1 MIPSEV
7 NKERILLSCLNWGK
21 GHVARCIGLVEQ
33 LLKQE
38 NELVIAGN
46 IDQLAVFRI
55 YFPEIQY
62 ITIPSYP
69 FEFRGNGNFTSDLWR
84 SRKALLRFVQ
94 SETALVQE
102 LVEEHSI
109 TLVISDH
116 RYGFY
121 SKKVPSIFI
130 THQLNL
136 PLKWW
141 QFPAQIVHN
150 RSMDNF
156 NFKWVMDI
164 ESKPL
169 AGKLSARNKHENVI
183 YIGHYS
189 RFKNHQST
197 SEKESTVL
205 VCNGPQPY
213 DEQLLQKFSNVKDLQ
228 IIAPDSF
235 RKKYPSIE
243 IQSSS
248 NWKKCD
254 ELLMNATVIYAYCGY
269 STLMD
274 SLYLKAIFELIPTK
288 GQREQ
293 EYLFDLNQ
301 KINK

>member
-1 MIPSEV
+1 MIPAEV
-7 NKERILLSCLNWGK
+7 NKERVLLSCLNWGK

-33 LLKQE
+33 LLNQD
-38 NELVIAGN
+38 NELIIAGDV
-46 IDQLAVFRI
+46 DQIAIFRI
-55 YFPEIQY
+55 YFPSINY

-69 FEFRGNGNFTSDLWR
+69 FDFKGNGNFTSDLWR
-84 SRKALLRFVQ
+84 SRKALLRFID
-94 SETALVQE
+94 SETAMVQE
-102 LVEEHSI
+102 LVQEHSVSF
-109 TLVISDH
+109 VISDH

-121 SKKVPSIFI
+121 SKTVPSIFI

-141 QFPAQIVHN
+141 QFPAQLIHI
-150 RSMDNF
+150 RSMNNF
-156 NFKWVMDI
+156 SLKWVMD
-164 ESKPL
+164 EENKPL
-169 AGKLSARNKHENVI
+169 AGKLSARNQHKNVF

-189 RFKNHQST
+189 RFKNCHPS

-213 DEQLLQKFSNVKDLQ
+213 DEQLLQKFMNVKDIK
-228 IIAPDSF
+228 IIAPE
-235 RKKYPSIE
+235 RVLKKYPSLK

-254 ELLMNATVIYAYCGY
+254 ELLMNATNIYAYCGY

-274 SLYLKAIFELIPTK
+274 SLFLKAKLELIPTK

-293 EYLFDLNQ
+293 EYLFDLHQKNQ
-301 KINK
+301 